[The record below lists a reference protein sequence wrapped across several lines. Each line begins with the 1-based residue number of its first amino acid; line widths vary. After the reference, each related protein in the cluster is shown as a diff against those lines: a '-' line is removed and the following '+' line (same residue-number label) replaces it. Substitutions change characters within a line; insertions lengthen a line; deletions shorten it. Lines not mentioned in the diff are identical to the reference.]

1 MLAAEATPW
10 LQPLSYNMA
19 VASGCVINN
28 AALQGWS
35 CARRAG
41 SQAPPLLR
49 RASIQRRLMLP
60 ELPAVEIA
68 SPAAPIHRDWSS
80 ARPDGAGCCRF
91 DRRRHVVT
99 QRQRRS
105 LARRCQP
112 EPVLR
117 AGDEL
122 WRWHLGAG
130 TMQEDHTRSLL
141 KSQGSSRSCRQDT
154 ALRVHCLPLRPQRG
168 GALVEEEPG
177 WPCRAEIEDSDIAIL
192 LYLVARVTYIIS
204 Q

>member
-1 MLAAEATPW
+1 MAFAAVLPRGDGTGPC
-10 LQPLSYNMA
+10 
-19 VASGCVINN
+19 GN
-28 AALQGWS
+28 APLQGWS

-41 SQAPPLLR
+41 SWPRPLLR
-49 RASIQRRLMLP
+49 RASIQRRLMLL
-60 ELPAVEIA
+60 ELMAVEIA
-68 SPAAPIHRDWSS
+68 SHAAPVHRDQSS

-99 QRQRRS
+99 QRQRQP

-122 WRWHLGAG
+122 WRWNSAG
-130 TMQEDHTRSLL
+130 GSYQIALEEPRIIKIVQARH
-141 KSQGSSRSCRQDT
+141 SSRSALSSTT
-154 ALRVHCLPLRPQRG
+154 AATWWWLGRG
-168 GALVEEEPG
+168 AR
-177 WPCRAEIEDSDIAIL
+177 WPCRAEIEDSDKAIL

>member
-1 MLAAEATPW
+1 MQAWVGQNVLGCNVFKTIFFASPCVADGHCDAGRRGHTMASAAV
-10 LQPLSYNMA
+10 SSHDGR
-19 VASGCVINN
+19 V
-28 AALQGWS
+28 WS

-41 SQAPPLLR
+41 SRCPSRFR
-49 RASIQRRLMLP
+49 RASIQRRLMPP

-68 SPAAPIHRDWSS
+68 SPAAPVHRLYQSS

-99 QRQRRS
+99 QRQRQP

-122 WRWHLGAG
+122 WRWNDAG
-130 TMQEDHTRSLL
+130 
-141 KSQGSSRSCRQDT
+141 GS
-154 ALRVHCLPLRPQRG
+154 
-168 GALVEEEPG
+168 
-177 WPCRAEIEDSDIAIL
+177 
-192 LYLVARVTYIIS
+192 Y
-204 Q
+204 

>member
-1 MLAAEATPW
+1 MASAAVLPHGDGTGPC
-10 LQPLSYNMA
+10 
-19 VASGCVINN
+19 GN
-28 AALQGWS
+28 APLQGWS

-41 SQAPPLLR
+41 SWPGTLRR
-49 RASIQRRLMLP
+49 RASIQRRLMPP

-68 SPAAPIHRDWSS
+68 SPAAPVYRDQSS
-80 ARPDGAGCCRF
+80 ARSDGAGCCRF

-99 QRQRRS
+99 QCQRLSRV
-105 LARRCQP
+105 RRCQP

-122 WRWHLGAG
+122 WRWNDAG
-130 TMQEDHTRSLL
+130 GSYQIALEEPRIIKIVQARH
-141 KSQGSSRSCRQDT
+141 SSRS
-154 ALRVHCLPLRPQRG
+154 ALWPQRG
-168 GALVEEEPG
+168 GGWWLGRGAQ
-177 WPCRAEIEDSDIAIL
+177 WPCWAEIEDSDKAIL

>member
-1 MLAAEATPW
+1 MAQELVQAWVGQNVLDCNVFKTIFFAPPCVADGGRDAGRRGHTMASAAVSSHGDSLGSCDDAP
-10 LQPLSYNMA
+10 
-19 VASGCVINN
+19 
-28 AALQGWS
+28 LQGWS

-49 RASIQRRLMLP
+49 RASIQRRLMPP

-68 SPAAPIHRDWSS
+68 SPAAPVHRNRSS

-91 DRRRHVVT
+91 DRQTHVVT
-99 QRQRRS
+99 QRQRQP

-122 WRWHLGAG
+122 WRWNDAG
-130 TMQEDHTRSLL
+130 
-141 KSQGSSRSCRQDT
+141 GS
-154 ALRVHCLPLRPQRG
+154 
-168 GALVEEEPG
+168 
-177 WPCRAEIEDSDIAIL
+177 
-192 LYLVARVTYIIS
+192 Y
-204 Q
+204 